1 MLFNTKNG
9 IIKIGE
15 KMSLY
20 DKMLNI
26 SNKNIE
32 EEIKNAILETKDE
45 LKGLD
50 VDRMCKIYSSYLYEN
65 LKKRHVL
72 AHIIDTKDLGFSF
85 QHRFILVYYK
95 VYYLID
101 LTYSQFNNNNILF
114 SKLLNNGYQIIDNNT
129 LMNYLKI
136 ISNEN
141 MFVNIEEIFIKK

>member
-1 MLFNTKNG
+1 
-9 IIKIGE
+9 
-15 KMSLY
+15 MSLY

>member
-1 MLFNTKNG
+1 
-9 IIKIGE
+9 
-15 KMSLY
+15 MSLY
-20 DKMLNI
+20 DKILNI
-26 SNKNIE
+26 SNKNVE

-85 QHRFILVYYK
+85 QHQFILAYDK

-101 LTYSQFNNNNILF
+101 LTYSQFNDSNFLF
-114 SKLLNNGYQIIDNNT
+114 SKLLKDGYQIIDNIT
-129 LMNYLKI
+129 FVNYLKTVG
-136 ISNEN
+136 S
-141 MFVNIEEIFIKK
+141 MVVNLDLDDVFIKR